1 MSNFSP
7 FKGRDGTSWH
17 LALVH
22 CMPRGRFEVPSSLTW
37 SHPTLVSPSHLPVW
51 EHPPPH
57 QHHDPHRPP
66 PHDHHHLRLHCHI
79 PLHQGKTMIA
89 KWIFKSKFIIPRL
102 LISCNTLHKE
112 LPTRLLLCNS
122 QTIVSYFHTSILS
135 YMKHMIPCTK
145 DYLPDCSPAT
155 ASKFEIRRD
164 NWVSLFPSQLFCPM
178 IGLTLKTL
186 QSVYIFSN
194 LSTNPCP
201 KPSGHSRPF
210 WLLTLKPK
218 RIFHPLT
225 SSSWSNFW
233 ALQTFGKTKPCL
245 LFIRKED
252 GHNGGAPI
260 CGGNQSA
267 RKSTLLYVRRN
278 HLWSI

>member
-22 CMPRGRFEVPSSLTW
+22 CMPRGRFEVPSLTW
-37 SHPTLVSPSHLPVW
+37 SHPTLVPPLICQCGST
-51 EHPPPH
+51 HPP
-57 QHHDPHRPP
+57 
-66 PHDHHHLRLHCHI
+66 I
-79 PLHQGKTMIA
+79 NTMIHTVLLLMTIT
-89 KWIFKSKFIIPRL
+89 IFVFTVTFLYIKVRPWLPNESSSQNSSCQSFGAQRAPRL

-186 QSVYIFSN
+186 
-194 LSTNPCP
+194 
-201 KPSGHSRPF
+201 
-210 WLLTLKPK
+210 
-218 RIFHPLT
+218 
-225 SSSWSNFW
+225 
-233 ALQTFGKTKPCL
+233 
-245 LFIRKED
+245 
-252 GHNGGAPI
+252 
-260 CGGNQSA
+260 
-267 RKSTLLYVRRN
+267 
-278 HLWSI
+278 